1 MSDEHHQHH
10 QNFEQESQ
18 MDGQSQ
24 TTSEQRRHFTFY
36 PQGHQQTENTMFL
49 RDTNGMILFYLKVT
63 LFPG

>member
-1 MSDEHHQHH
+1 
-10 QNFEQESQ
+10 
-18 MDGQSQ
+18 MDSQSQ
-24 TTSEQRRHFTFY
+24 TTSEQRRHFTFC